1 MFWNK
6 LKTPSVEEYTRIK
19 RLITEHSTFF
29 SNVECATN
37 ILQGRSTRYYL
48 LTISINSKLS
58 NSVISGSSFEEAFIR
73 FTNSQNIPFVLINN
87 VEIDVSTYTYLDIR
101 YSIESQLRVEG
112 FKVVHFNKG

>member
-19 RLITEHSTFF
+19 EMITSHSTFF

-37 ILQGRSTRYYL
+37 ILYGRSTRYYL
-48 LTISINSKLS
+48 LTISINTKLS
-58 NSVISGSSFEEAFIR
+58 NAVISGSSFEEAFIR
-73 FTNSQNIPFVLINN
+73 FTNAQNLPFVLINN
-87 VEIDVSTYTYLDIR
+87 VEISMSTYTYLDIR
-101 YSIESQLRVEG
+101 YRIESQLRVEG